1 MDAATF
7 HATTVVSVRHHGRVA
22 MAGDG
27 QVSLGATIVKHTA
40 RKVRRV
46 HHDRVLA
53 GFAGAAADAFT
64 LFERFE
70 ARLEEHRGNL
80 RRAAVELAKEWRS
93 DRVLR
98 RLEALLAVADADAS
112 FIVSGTGEVIEP
124 DDGLIGI
131 GSGGPFALAA
141 ARALVAHSALDA
153 KAIADRGH
161 AGRGRDLRLH
171 ERPGDGG
178 GAVTGRLDGG
188 QLTPA
193 QIVVE
198 LDRYVVGQGRAKRA
212 VAIALRNRWRRQNL
226 PPELRDEVAPKNI
239 IMIGPTGVGK
249 TEIARRLARLAQA
262 PFIKVEAS
270 KYTEV
275 GYVGRDVESMIRD
288 LTELG
293 VNMVKSEMAESVA
306 ERAAQAAEE
315 RLLELLLPRARI
327 RDAVGLGTLEPVS
340 AEASGAATREKLRE
354 QLRSGR
360 LDDRQIELEVRAQGM
375 PVMEMFAG
383 AGMGEMDQN
392 LRDMLGNM
400 LPTRTKLRKV
410 RVSEARRLLI
420 QEETQKLIDVDEVAS
435 QAIRRVQDSGIV
447 FLDEIDKIAGRERGQ
462 GPDVS
467 REGVQRDLLPIVEGT
482 AVTTKYGVVRTDHVL
497 FVAAGAFHVAKPAD
511 LIPELQGRFPI
522 RVELEPLSRAD
533 FVRILTEPESAL
545 IKQYTALL
553 RTEGVTLDFTPD
565 AVEAVAEIATRV
577 NERAENIGA
586 RRLYT
591 ILERVLEEVSFQA
604 PDLAGKTV
612 TVDAGFV
619 HARLADII
627 GDDDVSRY
635 IL

>member
-1 MDAATF
+1 
-7 HATTVVSVRHHGRVA
+7 V
-22 MAGDG
+22 
-27 QVSLGATIVKHTA
+27 TA
-40 RKVRRV
+40 RV
-46 HHDRVLA
+46 
-53 GFAGAAADAFT
+53 
-64 LFERFE
+64 
-70 ARLEEHRGNL
+70 
-80 RRAAVELAKEWRS
+80 
-93 DRVLR
+93 
-98 RLEALLAVADADAS
+98 
-112 FIVSGTGEVIEP
+112 
-124 DDGLIGI
+124 
-131 GSGGPFALAA
+131 
-141 ARALVAHSALDA
+141 
-153 KAIADRGH
+153 
-161 AGRGRDLRLH
+161 
-171 ERPGDGG
+171 
-178 GAVTGRLDGG
+178 DGG

-193 QIVVE
+193 QIVAE
-198 LDRYVVGQGRAKRA
+198 LDRYVVGQGRAKRS

-288 LTELG
+288 LTELA

-327 RDAVGLGTLEPVS
+327 RDAVGLGSLEPVS
-340 AEASGAATREKLRE
+340 PEASSGAATREKLRE
-354 QLRSGR
+354 QLRTGR
-360 LDDRQIELEVRAQGM
+360 LDDRQIELEVRSQGI

-392 LRDMLGNM
+392 IREMLGNM
-400 LPTRTKLRKV
+400 LPSRTKLRKV
-410 RVSEARRLLI
+410 QVGEARRLLI
-420 QEETQKLIDVDEVAS
+420 QEETQKLIDMDEVAS

-497 FVAAGAFHVAKPAD
+497 FVAAGAFHVSKPAD

-545 IKQYTALL
+545 TKQYTALL
-553 RTEGVTLDFTPD
+553 RTEGVTLVFTPD

-577 NERAENIGA
+577 NERGENIGA

-591 ILERVLEEVSFQA
+591 ILERVLEDVSFEA

-619 HARLADII
+619 HARLADAIR
-627 GDDDVSRY
+627 DDDMSRY